1 MLDDKLDESIRLIE
15 KFFFDEEDKERSDED
30 YKNYNK
36 ECGEKLFIDFVKK
49 HKSKFIDCKLNES
62 TENKFEYR

>member
-1 MLDDKLDESIRLIE
+1 MLHRDSLNGIA
-15 KFFFDEEDKERSDED
+15 D

-36 ECGEKLFIDFVKK
+36 ECGEKLFIDFAKK